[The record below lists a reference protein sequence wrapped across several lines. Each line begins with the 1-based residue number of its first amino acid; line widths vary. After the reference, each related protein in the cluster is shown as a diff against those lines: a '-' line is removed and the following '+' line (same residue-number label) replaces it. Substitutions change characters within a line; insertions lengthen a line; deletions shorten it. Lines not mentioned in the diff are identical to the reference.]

1 LRSRRCCGRPD
12 DVGRLDCVHCA
23 DIHAVVLAA
32 FTLIG
37 GCMDDWKKLELAF
50 DLIQNAEV
58 IQEFG
63 DYLLLKVD
71 KETYLELNGG
81 SDD

>member
-1 LRSRRCCGRPD
+1 
-12 DVGRLDCVHCA
+12 
-23 DIHAVVLAA
+23 
-32 FTLIG
+32 
-37 GCMDDWKKLELAF
+37 MDDWKKLELAF